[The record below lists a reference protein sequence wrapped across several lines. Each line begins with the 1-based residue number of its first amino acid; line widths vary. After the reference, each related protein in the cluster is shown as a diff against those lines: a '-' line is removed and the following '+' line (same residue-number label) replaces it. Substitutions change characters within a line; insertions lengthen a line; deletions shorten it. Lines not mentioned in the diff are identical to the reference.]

1 VGGPFCLLIKIDVEG
16 AEFLVLEGV
25 RRCIERHRP
34 TLVIEAHA
42 DEHGR
47 FDTERLHAYL
57 EDYGYVYYRRDKT
70 YYCE

>member
-1 VGGPFCLLIKIDVEG
+1 
-16 AEFLVLEGV
+16 VLEGA

-34 TLVIEAHA
+34 TLVIEVHA

-57 EDYGYVYYRRDKT
+57 EEYGYVYYRRDKT